1 MADKKSRKVLDE
13 GIRTKFMATV
23 KECLET
29 AGEEVLTT
37 GSNEFAIP
45 TLDEDG
51 NEKFLVLTFKI
62 PTGER
67 NGDAYDGYE
76 EAEAYKDHLAEKAA
90 KAAEAAKKKAEKIAK
105 DKAEREAK
113 AKAKRGEG

>member
-13 GIRTKFMATV
+13 GIRTRFMAIV

-29 AGEEVLTT
+29 AGEEVLIT
-37 GSNEFAIP
+37 GSNKFAVP

-51 NEKFLVLTFKI
+51 NEKFLELTFKI

-76 EAEAYKDHLAEKAA
+76 EAEAYKDHLDDKAA
-90 KAAEAAKKKAEKIAK
+90 KAAETAKKKAEKIAR

-113 AKAKRGEG
+113 AKAKKEKA

>member
-1 MADKKSRKVLDE
+1 MAEKKSRKVLDE
-13 GIRTKFMATV
+13 GIRTKFIAIV
-23 KECLET
+23 KECLEN

-37 GSNEFAIP
+37 GSNKLAIP

-51 NEKFLVLTFKI
+51 NEKFLELTFKI

-67 NGDAYDGYE
+67 NGDPYDGYE
-76 EAEAYKDHLAEKAA
+76 EAEAYKDHLADNAA
-90 KAAEAAKKKAEKIAK
+90 KAEAAAKKKAEKIAR